1 MKGPED
7 LGPQREDTTRAVED
21 DEEVDNV
28 LDDDDD
34 DDDDDAPPA
43 PCEAPVGFR
52 IVDEPPSL
60 AALTPKDPRPAQ
72 QMLVGRSMLYCWLSV
87 GWCVGVIKEA
97 NGDRRRKMDGEV
109 INLFTH
115 YEIDDDTRSACP
127 WHVLTLHVYGARRG
141 GYRIVQVLLEPEM
154 E

>member
-60 AALTPKDPRPAQ
+60 AALTPKDPAQ

-115 YEIDDDTRSACP
+115 YEIDARCVRRSAGRVP
-127 WHVLTLHVYGARRG
+127 DRTGALG
-141 GYRIVQVLLEPEM
+141 AGAGVML
-154 E
+154 

>member
-7 LGPQREDTTRAVED
+7 LWSQRENTTRAVED

-60 AALTPKDPRPAQ
+60 AALTPKDPPGPADARRPLHA
-72 QMLVGRSMLYCWLSV
+72 LLMLYCWLSV

-115 YEIDDDTRSACP
+115 YEIDDDTSA
-127 WHVLTLHVYGARRG
+127 HVMTLDVYGGEGRPRAKG
-141 GYRIVQVLLEPEM
+141 G
-154 E
+154 

>member
-28 LDDDDD
+28 L
-34 DDDDDAPPA
+34 DDDDAPPA

-60 AALTPKDPRPAQ
+60 AALTPKDPPGPADARRPLHVLLLVVCGLVRRRGQGGQRRPASQ
-72 QMLVGRSMLYCWLSV
+72 DGR
-87 GWCVGVIKEA
+87 
-97 NGDRRRKMDGEV
+97 
-109 INLFTH
+109 
-115 YEIDDDTRSACP
+115 
-127 WHVLTLHVYGARRG
+127 
-141 GYRIVQVLLEPEM
+141 
-154 E
+154 

>member
-21 DEEVDNV
+21 DEEEDNV

-34 DDDDDAPPA
+34 DDDDDALPA

-60 AALTPKDPRPAQ
+60 AALTPKDPPGPADARRPLHALLLVVRGLVRRRDQGGQRRPASQ
-72 QMLVGRSMLYCWLSV
+72 DGR
-87 GWCVGVIKEA
+87 
-97 NGDRRRKMDGEV
+97 
-109 INLFTH
+109 
-115 YEIDDDTRSACP
+115 
-127 WHVLTLHVYGARRG
+127 
-141 GYRIVQVLLEPEM
+141 
-154 E
+154 